1 VLGKQILTLHALS
14 IHSRISA
21 LNTQRISAISSS
33 CADLNKPFRR
43 MAKPTA
49 PWTFCVIRNLRR
61 SDKARYLAA
70 VHARWSVFR
79 TWLDLPRNEADFDRW
94 IGDIRSSKDK
104 VFAIWR
110 TQPRQLA
117 GIVELRGVW
126 HENFKNCYIVY
137 YAFEGHE
144 GLGLMSHG
152 VRYAC
157 RYAFEKLRLHRLEAN
172 IQPDNH
178 ASKKLA
184 MNCGFRFEGLS
195 PKMLKYGGK
204 WRDHERWARLRDQ

>member
-1 VLGKQILTLHALS
+1 
-14 IHSRISA
+14 
-21 LNTQRISAISSS
+21 
-33 CADLNKPFRR
+33 
-43 MAKPTA
+43 MAKLTA
-49 PWTFCVIRNLRR
+49 PWTPC
-61 SDKARYLAA
+61 
-70 VHARWSVFR
+70 
-79 TWLDLPRNEADFDRW
+79 
-94 IGDIRSSKDK
+94 DIRSSKDK

-144 GLGLMSHG
+144 GLGLISHG

-172 IQPDNH
+172 IQPDNL

-184 MNCGFRFEGLS
+184 M
-195 PKMLKYGGK
+195 
-204 WRDHERWARLRDQ
+204 